1 MNAKANTPKNIFDV
15 YALAHAGKLE
25 YHHTAL
31 FRGYVSRKNAGGIV
45 EKYSGKFGKGY
56 KVLRPNWNSTRYSK
70 VDYFVE
76 VE

>member
-1 MNAKANTPKNIFDV
+1 MTENTQTPKNIYEVF
-15 YALAHAGKLE
+15 ALAHARKLE
-25 YHHTAL
+25 HHHTAL

-70 VDYFVE
+70 VDYFIE
-76 VE
+76 VA